1 MERISNRRGDLA
13 DETSAGPEDVAEAK
27 PSRWSRLPVLL
38 LMMLVLA
45 AAGLLSAMTA
55 MRFAIRGREV
65 VVPELSGT
73 TQAEAAALLFERG
86 LELDVESSR
95 FSDSVPEGRIIDQSP
110 APGVTVKRAR
120 GVQVLVSLGE
130 RKFPVPD
137 VTGSSLR
144 SAQMMLSQR
153 GLAMGNMLYTHTSEG
168 ASSTVLYQSPSPGDQ
183 GGTDPSVDVLV
194 SLGPVSDE
202 YLMPDL
208 RGRTEADVRTR
219 VVREGFRLGETT
231 YRSQP
236 GTDPG
241 RVVGQQPPAGYKVS
255 RDEVIRIEVSQ

>member
-1 MERISNRRGDLA
+1 
-13 DETSAGPEDVAEAK
+13 
-27 PSRWSRLPVLL
+27 
-38 LMMLVLA
+38 
-45 AAGLLSAMTA
+45 LLSAMTA

-65 VVPELSGT
+65 VVPDLT
-73 TQAEAAALLFERG
+73 RMTQADAAALLFELG

-95 FSDSVPEGRIIDQSP
+95 FSDTVPEGEILDQSP
-110 APGVTVKRAR
+110 GPGVTVKRAR

-130 RKFPVPD
+130 RQFPVPD
-137 VTGSSLR
+137 VMGASLR

-168 ASSTVLYQSPSPGDQ
+168 AASTVLYQSPAPGDQ
-183 GGTDPSVDVLV
+183 GGSDPSVDVLV
-194 SLGPVSDE
+194 SLGPVSGE

-208 RGRTEADVRTR
+208 RGRTEADVRAR
-219 VVREGFRLGETT
+219 VVREGFRLGEAT
-231 YRSQP
+231 YRTEP
-236 GTDPG
+236 GTDSG

>member
-1 MERISNRRGDLA
+1 MERISKHGGEKA
-13 DETSAGPEDVAEAK
+13 VQPAASGTATEAK
-27 PSRWSRLPVLL
+27 SLRWSRLPALL
-38 LMMLVLA
+38 LMMLVLV

-65 VVPELSGT
+65 VVPALTGMTES
-73 TQAEAAALLFERG
+73 EAAALLFDQG

-95 FSDSVPEGRIIDQSP
+95 FSAVPEGQIIDQRP
-110 APGVTVKRAR
+110 APGATVKRAR
-120 GVQVLVSLGE
+120 GVQVLLSLGE
-130 RKFPVPD
+130 RRFPVPD
-137 VTGSSLR
+137 VTGASLR

-153 GLAMGNMLYTHTSEG
+153 GLAMRNMLYTHTSEG
-168 ASSTVLYQSPSPGDQ
+168 ASSTVLYQSPAPGDR

-194 SLGPVSDE
+194 SLGPFSEE

-208 RGRTEADVRTR
+208 RGRTEADVRAS

-231 YRSQP
+231 YRAQP
-236 GTDPG
+236 GTEPG

-255 RDEVIRIEVSQ
+255 RDEVIRIEVGQ